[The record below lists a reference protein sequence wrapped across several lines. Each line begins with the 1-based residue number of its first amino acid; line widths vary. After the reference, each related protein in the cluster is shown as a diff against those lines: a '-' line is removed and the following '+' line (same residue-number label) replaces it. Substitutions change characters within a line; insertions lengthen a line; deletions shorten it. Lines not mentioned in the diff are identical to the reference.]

1 MELPKKTPVRSYKTE
16 FKKNETPISEG
27 GLWLNGRKDG
37 IDWCD
42 ILVRDGIA
50 FGEVSRNQKAERR
63 AEQAAL
69 GAGIEGA
76 PVGDYDDPTAVL
88 TGTWG
93 PNQYGKARVFTKNQT
108 EKYFQEVQIRLRH
121 NMSANFCSGYEVF
134 WRCLDTEAGYAEIVR
149 WNGPV
154 GGWTSLAKLVGKQ
167 YGVKDG
173 DIIEASIVG
182 NVITGYL
189 NGVKSISIVDDKI
202 KTGRTRN
209 RLQFRRRHDEC
220 RSWNEIVRGAYL
232 RLTRTTGPSIFR
244 LRIDGP
250 YFLIAFFML
259 RPARARLAPAFPKRG
274 GSSHEPKSKPRP
286 KPGP

>member
-1 MELPKKTPVRSYKTE
+1 MMELPKKPAVRSYRTE
-16 FKKNETPISEG
+16 FRGNETPISEG
-27 GLWLNGRKDG
+27 GIWLNGRKDG

-42 ILVRDGIA
+42 ILMRDGFA
-50 FGEVSRNQKAERR
+50 HGEVSRNQMAERR

-93 PNQYGKARVFTKNQT
+93 ANQYGRARVFTKNQT
-108 EKYFQEVQIRLRH
+108 DKYFQEVQIRLRH
-121 NMSANFCSGYEVF
+121 NMKPKFCSGYEVF

-167 YGVKDG
+167 YGIKDG
-173 DIIEASIVG
+173 DVIEASIVG

-189 NGVKSISIVDDKI
+189 NGVKSISVVDDNI
-202 KTGRTRN
+202 KSGAPGIGFNFGVGQTNADHGM
-209 RLQFRRRHDEC
+209 
-220 RSWNEIVRGAYL
+220 RSFEVHTY
-232 RLTRTTGPSIFR
+232 
-244 LRIDGP
+244 D
-250 YFLIAFFML
+250 
-259 RPARARLAPAFPKRG
+259 
-274 GSSHEPKSKPRP
+274 
-286 KPGP
+286 